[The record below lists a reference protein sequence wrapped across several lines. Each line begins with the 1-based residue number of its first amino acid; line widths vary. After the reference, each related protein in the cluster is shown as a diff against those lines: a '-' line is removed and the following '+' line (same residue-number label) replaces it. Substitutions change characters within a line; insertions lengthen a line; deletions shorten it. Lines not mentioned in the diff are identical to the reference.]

1 MSAFTISAVEAGRLL
16 PGLTDVVARA
26 SALIV
31 TMSGAAVPHRL
42 KPDQSPVT
50 AVDEASEAEIL
61 RGLALLLPGVP
72 VVAEEMSGRE
82 AAPAL
87 DGIFLMVDPL
97 DGTKEF
103 IAGSDEFT
111 VNVAILSGGAPVAGV
126 VAAPKR
132 GLLWRG
138 ATGIG
143 AERLRLT
150 PDGAADAQPI
160 RTRRWPAKNAVGLT
174 SRSHLDPATQA
185 FVDGLEPIAR
195 ERYGSA
201 LKFCLIAEGSADVY
215 PRLATTCEWDVA
227 AGHAVVVAAGGAVTT
242 PDGCAIPYGRAAEN
256 FRVPA
261 FIAWG
266 DPEKAGKVLT
276 TPILR

>member
-1 MSAFTISAVEAGRLL
+1 MSVRAISAVEAGRLL

-26 SALIV
+26 SALILR
-31 TMSGAAVPHRL
+31 MSEGTVAHRL

-61 RGLALLLPGVP
+61 RGLAQLLPGVP
-72 VVAEEMSGRE
+72 VVAEEMSGRQ

-111 VNVAILSGGAPVAGV
+111 VNVAILCGGVPVAGV

-138 ATGIG
+138 ARGVG

-150 PDGAADAQPI
+150 PDGAADAQSI
-160 RTRRWPAKNAVGLT
+160 RTRHWPTQGAIGLT
-174 SRSHLDPATQA
+174 SRSHLDPATQV
-185 FVDGLEPIAR
+185 FLDGLEPIAR
-195 ERYGSA
+195 ERSGSA
-201 LKFCLIAEGSADVY
+201 LKFCLVAEGSADVY

-227 AGHAVVVAAGGAVTT
+227 AGHAVVAAAGGAVTT
-242 PDGCAIPYGRAAEN
+242 PEGSAIPYGRVKEN

-266 DPEKAGKVLT
+266 DPEKAKAVFS
-276 TPILR
+276 